1 MLSTQKANSKVEDL
15 IVEEAFLTSKLN
27 RLQACWEPWGW
38 PSLTS
43 DKFSEN
49 LLVTLIIL
57 SQERHSLLREKRRNQ
72 LLQASE
78 LEVEVE
84 LNRLQ
89 KKLSE
94 IQNRGEKLS
103 KEDDAANALI
113 RTLKGKLHGR
123 ITDLFT
129 VINEMEKPVA
139 GILCHL
145 TNPATTFIV
154 EDRDTANVIIS
165 YFSEKRI
172 GIATCE
178 ILSELRTRFK
188 NANTS
193 ETGPYVRPALQNLE
207 FEERFRSVFLKYFDK
222 WCIARDL
229 CAATSHFQ
237 RKQGYS
243 EAYHIVTENGDIFKK
258 DGEVVAANWSTKVKL
273 ALVSRSDSIKKDESN
288 SLLIINEVH
297 ERKMKYRNEV
307 ESHLTEGM
315 QKLEQL
321 KSQKTELYE
330 QIQKLKQSFNSLSD
344 SGKEA
349 VLRKLEDR
357 ETKLGL
363 IMKLINDKEDLHLTK
378 EIKTLNGKLETV
390 RRQIGGIEG
399 TLPYES
405 DLLGITRKIKDLDD
419 TMRLYA
425 RRLQEKLSASKSLR
439 NRLEVLKSGGKYMAS
454 LSEKSTELV
463 LLRERF
469 LQTKKQLQR
478 MEHKLKSENELEVL
492 ISKKRK
498 LETHISD
505 CSHEET
511 VVKSNEVLCSGIVL
525 FASK

>member
-1 MLSTQKANSKVEDL
+1 
-15 IVEEAFLTSKLN
+15 
-27 RLQACWEPWGW
+27 
-38 PSLTS
+38 
-43 DKFSEN
+43 
-49 LLVTLIIL
+49 
-57 SQERHSLLREKRRNQ
+57 
-72 LLQASE
+72 
-78 LEVEVE
+78 
-84 LNRLQ
+84 
-89 KKLSE
+89 
-94 IQNRGEKLS
+94 
-103 KEDDAANALI
+103 
-113 RTLKGKLHGR
+113 
-123 ITDLFT
+123 
-129 VINEMEKPVA
+129 
-139 GILCHL
+139 
-145 TNPATTFIV
+145 
-154 EDRDTANVIIS
+154 
-165 YFSEKRI
+165 
-172 GIATCE
+172 
-178 ILSELRTRFK
+178 
-188 NANTS
+188 
-193 ETGPYVRPALQNLE
+193 
-207 FEERFRSVFLKYFDK
+207 
-222 WCIARDL
+222 
-229 CAATSHFQ
+229 
-237 RKQGYS
+237 
-243 EAYHIVTENGDIFKK
+243 
-258 DGEVVAANWSTKVKL
+258 
-273 ALVSRSDSIKKDESN
+273 
-288 SLLIINEVH
+288 
-297 ERKMKYRNEV
+297 MKYRNEV